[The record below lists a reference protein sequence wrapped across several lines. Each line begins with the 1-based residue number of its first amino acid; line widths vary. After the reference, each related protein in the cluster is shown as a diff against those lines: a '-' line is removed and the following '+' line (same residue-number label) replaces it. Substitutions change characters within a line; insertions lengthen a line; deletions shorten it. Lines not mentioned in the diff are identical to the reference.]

1 MRRLA
6 VILLAGIVSAGLGV
20 LLIRAATD
28 WAPCQGEQLSCTMNG
43 VVGLI
48 AVLALAG
55 AATVVFGA
63 VMFWKPT
70 RRAVTIAFAMLLVP
84 VALLLYEELRSI
96 LILRQGWSFYWKE
109 YQGLLQIVAAP
120 ALVVVA
126 QWAFFMHFVTR
137 SERAP
142 AKI

>member
-1 MRRLA
+1 MLRLA
-6 VILLAGIVSAGLGV
+6 VILLAGVVSAGLGV
-20 LLIRAATD
+20 LLNRAVTD
-28 WAPCQGEQLSCTMNG
+28 WAPCQGEQLACTMDG

-48 AVLALAG
+48 AVLVLAG
-55 AATVVFGA
+55 AATVVFGV

-84 VALLLYEELRSI
+84 VALLLYEELREI
-96 LILRQGWSFYWKE
+96 VVLRQGWSFYWKE

-120 ALVVVA
+120 ALVVVV
-126 QWAFFMHFVTR
+126 QGAFFVLFVAR

-142 AKI
+142 AKA